1 MRPRSLAPSLGIL
14 SHRRRRLCLVCA
26 MGLHRCSRPHPLQLF
41 GEIGYFLEFCS
52 LIVWGAFSSKPSEQ
66 EVQKIRHPLVVE
78 AGTLH
83 LYFHSRTQGR
93 DRLLYGPCL
102 LSHRSINPHDALREV
117 VNGKPEQS
125 LVPPQT
131 CGRACGLN
139 STGPGCP
146 PRLRSSSCRSSRL
159 VVSANRPLEGF

>member
-1 MRPRSLAPSLGIL
+1 MKGRLAEAKTTRAQNTAYAAAQFSSQLGHSLSSSSKIVPGLCDGI
-14 SHRRRRLCLVCA
+14 
-26 MGLHRCSRPHPLQLF
+26 
-41 GEIGYFLEFCS
+41 
-52 LIVWGAFSSKPSEQ
+52 IVWGAFSSKPSEQ

-102 LSHRSINPHDALREV
+102 LSHRPINPHDALREV
-117 VNGKPEQS
+117 VNGKQS

-131 CGRACGLN
+131 CGRACGFN